1 MIRYYT
7 NTASGNIEGSVVW
20 TAINSND
27 GDILRPSRE
36 LVAAAYPNMVT
47 IEVGNNAPSFPAT
60 SKKVIIEDTRFAA
73 TTSYRACRAYQTDI
87 QFRNCIFNGGDCTQN
102 GACFLA
108 YGHGT
113 NYSQMIFDN
122 CLFIG
127 STDSSTNATVP
138 GVWRQAGRIGLKMTN
153 CLLYLPE
160 ESSTANGSMVYGF
173 TEGTTDQTM
182 KSSFNTFYETVQ
194 STGFPE
200 TEGTNIHALRADA
213 SKFLD
218 AANGDFHVVINSEF
232 DTRVQNPDLI
242 TDIYGIPRARSLTQ
256 PGAVASLLEINDYLD
271 IDKIYTTNAT
281 YIEHLN
287 WQTLSYAGVPL
298 EERPD
303 TFAASAVY
311 VYGFGSHRI
320 DSVDSEILS
329 DALFVAGANTSF
341 EMDSYVFQNSWLGKN
356 CMLKYIGGSN
366 RDIESLSVSY
376 NCSVDST
383 SATLDIKEFTVRY
396 GQYENAIN
404 RISNDMEHMI
414 YIPNRLLSS
423 ITSGSCIAPSDGLDL
438 SQAKI
443 QLVGFAR
450 DYVLTVDRGDNDPA
464 KYYKVLVFAR
474 YGDGTVIDS
483 NVGTGITLHTTP
495 ANDGGGHLY
504 FDIIANASDFGRKT
518 IDAKRSYICKSDTS
532 ASMSTASDWGIGYDK
547 TDTCTD
553 PPYAKGGMFIIE

>member
-7 NTASGNIEGSVVW
+7 NTASGNVEGSIVW
-20 TAINSND
+20 LAQNCND

-36 LVAAAYPNMVT
+36 LIAAAYPNMVT
-47 IEVGNNAPSFPAT
+47 IEVGNNAPSFPAA
-60 SKKVIIEDTRFAA
+60 SKNVIVEDTRFAA
-73 TTSYRACRAYQTDI
+73 TTSYRACRDYQANIT
-87 QFRNCIFNGGDCTQN
+87 FRNCVFDGGDCTQN

-113 NYSQMIFDN
+113 NYIQMVFEN

-127 STDSSTNATVP
+127 STDAVANTSNP
-138 GVWRQAGRIGLKMTN
+138 GIWRQSGRVGFKMTN

-160 ESSTANGSMVYGF
+160 ESASTTAQMITGFGSAY
-173 TEGTTDQTM
+173 TDQTM
-182 KSSFNTFYETVQ
+182 KSSFNTFYEPVK

-200 TEGTNIHALRADA
+200 VEGTNIYALRDDAD
-213 SKFLD
+213 KFLD
-218 AANGDFHVVINSEF
+218 ATNGDFHVVINSEF
-232 DTRVQNPDLI
+232 DTRIQNPDLT
-242 TDIYGIPRARSLTQ
+242 TDVYGIPRSRSLTQ
-256 PGAVASLLEINDYLD
+256 PGAVASLLEINDYMD

-281 YIEHLN
+281 DIEHLN
-287 WQTLSYAGVPL
+287 WQALSYAGVPL

-311 VYGFGSHRI
+311 VYGFGNHQI
-320 DSVDSEILS
+320 DSVDSEILA
-329 DALFVAGANTSF
+329 DAIFVTGANTSF
-341 EMDSYVFQNSWLGKN
+341 EMGSYMFQNSWLGKN

-366 RDIESLSVSY
+366 REVENITISY
-376 NCSVDST
+376 NCSIDST
-383 SATLDIKEFTVRY
+383 SANLNIKEFIVRY

-450 DYVLTVDRGDNDPA
+450 DYVLTVDRGDNDTA

-474 YGDGTVIDS
+474 YGEGTIIDS
-483 NVGTGITLHTTP
+483 NVGSGITLHTTP

-504 FDIIANASDFGRKT
+504 FDIIANASSAGRKT

-553 PPYAKGGMFIIE
+553 PPYTKGGMFIIE